1 MRDMKELKLKLK
13 LRVYRAHNYRY
24 SL

>member
-1 MRDMKELKLKLK
+1 MKELKLK